1 MSEVQ
6 KIVINDEEYTFGD
19 LKVETQAHIA
29 RVAEIRREIAALQQQ
44 ISERNVLLQAYT
56 QSIVEGVKPVEES
69 ETLPHHTTAKTKFAQ
84 GLPEG
89 FKEH

>member
-6 KIVINDEEYTFGD
+6 TIVVNDEEYNFGD

-29 RVAEIRREIAALQQQ
+29 RVAEIRREIASLQQQ
-44 ISERNVLLQAYT
+44 IAERNVLLQAYT
-56 QSIVEGVKPVEES
+56 QTIVEGVKPVEEP
-69 ETLPHHTTAKTKFAQ
+69 ETTQ
-84 GLPEG
+84 GLPED

>member
-1 MSEVQ
+1 MSEEQ
-6 KIVINDEEYTFGD
+6 KIVINDEKYNFGD

-29 RVAEIRREIAALQQQ
+29 RVAEIRREIAALKQQ
-44 ISERNVLLQAYT
+44 IAERDVLLQAYT
-56 QSIVEGVKPVEES
+56 QSIIEGVQPVEQP
-69 ETLPHHTTAKTKFAQ
+69 ETAQ

>member
-1 MSEVQ
+1 MSEENKV
-6 KIVINDEEYTFGD
+6 VINDEEYNFGD

-44 ISERNVLLQAYT
+44 IAERNVLLQAYT
-56 QSIVEGVKPVEES
+56 QSIVEGVQTGEEP
-69 ETLPHHTTAKTKFAQ
+69 ETAQ
-84 GLPEG
+84 GLPDN

>member
-6 KIVINDEEYTFGD
+6 TIVINDEEYNFGD

-29 RVAEIRREIAALQQQ
+29 RVAEIRSEIARLQQRL
-44 ISERNVLLQAYT
+44 SENNVLLQAYT
-56 QSIVEGVKPVEES
+56 QSIAESVKPVEEP
-69 ETLPHHTTAKTKFAQ
+69 ETSQ

-89 FKEH
+89 FVHDATPVQ

>member
-6 KIVINDEEYTFGD
+6 TIVINDEEYNFGD
-19 LKVETQAHIA
+19 LKVETQVHIA

-44 ISERNVLLQAYT
+44 ISERNVMLQAYT
-56 QSIVEGVKPVEES
+56 QSIVEGVKPVEEP
-69 ETLPHHTTAKTKFAQ
+69 ETSQ

-89 FKEH
+89 FVHDGMPVQ

>member
-1 MSEVQ
+1 MSDENKV
-6 KIVINDEEYTFGD
+6 VVNDEEYNFGD

-29 RVAEIRREIAALQQQ
+29 RVAEIRREIATLQQQ
-44 ISERNVLLQAYT
+44 IAERNVLLQAYT
-56 QSIVEGVKPVEES
+56 QSIVEGVQPVEEP
-69 ETLPHHTTAKTKFAQ
+69 ETAQ